1 MATEHPTSEPLS
13 DRDRWNARYRDGDV
27 GGTPIMLGR
36 DLHQFPRQG
45 RGVDVAGGAG
55 EAAAILAARG
65 MDMTV
70 IDVSDVAL
78 ARAAERAAT
87 ARVELTLLELDLTVA
102 PFPPGPWDLITCF
115 NYLDR
120 ALFPVW
126 IDSLAPGGMLAVT
139 LATRRNLERHDR
151 PSEPFLLDDGELP
164 SLLGGLE
171 LVRIHEGWDLNG
183 RHTASAIAR
192 RV

>member
-1 MATEHPTSEPLS
+1 MEHSTSEPLS
-13 DRDRWNARYRDGDV
+13 DRDRWNARYRDGDE

-36 DLHQFPRQG
+36 DLHQFPRRG

-65 MDMTV
+65 VDMTV

-87 ARVELTLLELDLTVA
+87 ARVELTLLELDLTVD

-120 ALFPVW
+120 DLFPVW
-126 IDSLAPGGMLAVT
+126 IGSLTPGGMLAVT
-139 LATRRNLERHDR
+139 LATRRNLERHER
-151 PSEPFLLDDGELP
+151 PTERFLLDDGELP